1 MLMKSTIENRI
12 ERLSLEERKLLFFK
26 VKQFLETKPSK
37 SVSEDT
43 KRLVAYVATKDKLNI
58 VQLRSSLKS
67 KVPDYMIPTKIVKV
81 ERFPILPNGKVDKK
95 ALKHINGSTLVQ
107 EAAKTAGPTNDMERE
122 LLAIWKEVLQLS
134 TIGIHDNFF
143 DIGGD
148 SLLSIQIISSA
159 RKLGIMLSANQLF
172 DHQTISEL
180 SKSVSTRIKELKP
193 WDHLVE
199 IRSEGSKAP
208 LFCLHT
214 DGSHFFFYN
223 LLAKYIDSDR
233 PIYALQASSVKDKV
247 KLHRTVEEMASDF
260 IDEIKR
266 VQPQGPYHFMAYCFS
281 TAVGLEIAHILNK
294 TKERVHYLVADTS
307 SKSQNLYAISRTGS
321 RVSGIIK
328 VLLKNPVKT
337 VKRAVKQRINWYVK
351 PALLRRFG
359 NEDQRKVEKLS
370 HNNLKIYHNYQWKAF
385 DGHLSLLLTKK
396 PYHPGLNEFILDSW
410 KKIPL
415 QGLNIVQTEGQH
427 DTLFSEPDVKHTAE
441 NLENCM
447 QEFEANSK

>member
-1 MLMKSTIENRI
+1 MKSPIENRI

-26 VKQFLETKPSK
+26 AKQLLAAK
-37 SVSEDT
+37 SNKSGTEDT
-43 KRLVAYVATKDKLNI
+43 KRLVAYVATKDKLSI
-58 VQLRSSLKS
+58 DQLRGSLKA
-67 KVPDYMIPTKIVKV
+67 KVPDYMIPSRIVMV
-81 ERFPILPNGKVDKK
+81 EQFPVLPNGKVDMK
-95 ALKHINGSTLVQ
+95 ALKLIDGLDEVK
-107 EAAKTAGPTNDMERE
+107 EAAKTVEPTNDIERK
-122 LLAIWKEVLQLS
+122 LLDIWKEVLNLS
-134 TIGIHDNFF
+134 NIGIHDNFF

-159 RKLGIMLSANQLF
+159 RKLGIMLSPNQLF
-172 DHQTISEL
+172 DYQTISEL

-193 WDHLVE
+193 WEHLVE

-223 LLAKYIDSDR
+223 LLAKYLDSDR

-260 IDEIKR
+260 VDEIKR

-294 TKERVHYLVADTS
+294 NKERVHYLVADTS
-307 SKSQNLYAISRTGS
+307 SRSQNLYAISRTGS
-321 RVSGIIK
+321 RVSGVIK

-337 VKRAVKQRINWYVK
+337 VKRAVKQRIIWYVK
-351 PALLRRFG
+351 PAILRRFG

-396 PYHPGLNEFILDSW
+396 PYHPGLNEYILDSW
-410 KKIPL
+410 KKIAL
-415 QGLNIVQTEGQH
+415 RGLNIVQTEGQH

-447 QEFEANSK
+447 QEFEANNSK